1 MKALIIDS
9 IMKNI
14 SNNYNYDKVKLSEIR
29 YGLET
34 LYLTITKTIVVIII
48 SLIIGTIKELLWFML
63 FYGILRIVGFGLHAK
78 KAWHCWLFSLILFSL
93 IPYLIKTLI
102 IDFKIQLI
110 IFIVCIILFSIYA
123 PADTE
128 KRPLIHKKKR
138 IIYKILTVIISLAY
152 TILAYFSK
160 SIISN
165 SLVFACIM
173 QVLMILPISYKL
185 LGLKYDNY
193 KSYRKGGK
201 L

>member
-14 SNNYNYDKVKLSEIR
+14 SKNYDYNEIKLAEIR

-34 LYLTITKTIVVIII
+34 IYLTITKTIVVIII
-48 SLIIGTIKELLWFML
+48 SLLMETIKELLWFML

-78 KAWHCWLFSLILFSL
+78 KAWHCWVFSLTLFSL
-93 IPYLIKTLI
+93 IPYLIKVLTI
-102 IDFKIQLI
+102 NFKIQLI
-110 IFIVCIILFSIYA
+110 IFSICISLFAIYA

-138 IIYKILTVIISLAY
+138 LIYKVLTVVISILY